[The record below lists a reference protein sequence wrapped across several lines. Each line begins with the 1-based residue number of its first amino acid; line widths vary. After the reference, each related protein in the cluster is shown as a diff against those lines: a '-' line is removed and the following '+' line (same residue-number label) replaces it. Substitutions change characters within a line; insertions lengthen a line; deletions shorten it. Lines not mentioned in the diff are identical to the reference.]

1 MKLYRG
7 SSERGIVLGLT
18 ILLIG
23 LFLTSCGVAQQLVP
37 SSSGQPSSDLQGTDL
52 GKSVAPDFHLVDQ
65 HGQSVTLS
73 QFKGMP
79 IILTFFYTHCP
90 NFCPLIAEK
99 IHTTLVQ
106 LGPNAQHVAILAI
119 SADPSGD
126 TPSSVATFSHE
137 HQLQGYA
144 HWHYLLGT
152 RQVLSPLWA
161 SYGVAG
167 VPPQAKMMSMST
179 MQHSAVV
186 YVIDQ
191 QGRERVL
198 LDSDF
203 TSPQLT
209 QDLQAL
215 LKSHS

>member
-1 MKLYRG
+1 MKQYRG
-7 SSERGIVLGLT
+7 SSQRGIISGLT

-23 LFLTSCGVAQQLVP
+23 LVLTSCGAAQQLVQ
-37 SSSGQPSSDLQGTDL
+37 SSSGQSSSNLQGTDL

-65 HGQSVTLS
+65 YDQPITLS

-79 IILTFFYTHCP
+79 VILTFFYTRCP

-99 IHTTLVQ
+99 IHATLVQ
-106 LGPNAQHVAILAI
+106 LGPNAQQVAILAI

-126 TPSSVATFSHE
+126 TPSSVATFSQE

-152 RQVLSPLWA
+152 RQILSPLWA
-161 SYGVAG
+161 SYHVAG
-167 VPPQAKMMSMST
+167 VPPQAKMMSVSA

-203 TSPQLT
+203 KPAQLT
-209 QDLQAL
+209 QDLQAF